1 MQQPDLIT
9 IPNSVTSIGN
19 SAFSGCSG
27 INTVKVSVDD
37 YSSFCGNQ
45 VLGWIYSYIG
55 KPVQLID
62 SEGTEIT
69 EFVVPDGVT
78 SISGYAFRNCKG
90 LTSVTIPNSVTS
102 IGQNVFAGSTAIM
115 SVQSYI
121 MEPFNVTGLFSEETY
136 RNGTLYVPAGT
147 KDLYSS
153 TDGWKEFL
161 KIEEMNEE
169 PAPNGEC
176 ATPTIT
182 VVGNKCKFQCETP
195 GAVFTSSLSSEE
207 FTGDEFVLNQV
218 FTYTLTVY
226 ATAPGY
232 SRSKAYSLYSVWQWP
247 QGCSTMS

>member
-1 MQQPDLIT
+1 
-9 IPNSVTSIGN
+9 
-19 SAFSGCSG
+19 
-27 INTVKVSVDD
+27 
-37 YSSFCGNQ
+37 
-45 VLGWIYSYIG
+45 
-55 KPVQLID
+55 
-62 SEGTEIT
+62 
-69 EFVVPDGVT
+69 
-78 SISGYAFRNCKG
+78 
-90 LTSVTIPNSVTS
+90 
-102 IGQNVFAGSTAIM
+102 
-115 SVQSYI
+115 

-147 KDLYSS
+147 KDLYIRF
-153 TDGWKEFL
+153 DGWREFL
-161 KIEEMNEE
+161 KIVEMNEE

-195 GAVFTSSLSSEE
+195 GAVFTCSLSSEE